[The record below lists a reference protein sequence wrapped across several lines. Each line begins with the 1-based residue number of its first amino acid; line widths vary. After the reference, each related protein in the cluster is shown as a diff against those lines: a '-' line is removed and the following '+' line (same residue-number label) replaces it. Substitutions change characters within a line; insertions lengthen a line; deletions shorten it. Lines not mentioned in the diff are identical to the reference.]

1 MELFNPAIFNY
12 CEAHTTEEDPI
23 LQHIERETFAKV
35 LMPRMLSGKL
45 QGKMLEMFSK
55 MLSPASIL
63 EIGTYTGYSAICL
76 AKGLAPSGKL
86 ITVDINGELEE
97 RVKTFFDKSGLS
109 AKIDY
114 RIGNALDIIPQL
126 KGNFDMVFI
135 DADKTNYNNYYS
147 LLVDRINP
155 GGLLL
160 ADNVLWSGKI
170 LLKNEKIDK
179 DTKALVEFNRLVQ
192 ADPRVE
198 NVLLPIR
205 DGILMARKL

>member
-86 ITVDINGELEE
+86 ITIDINGELEE